1 MEELIKLRKENK
13 KIELQQSISSNK
25 HHRENL
31 KINMRRKKKKIEMIK
46 RKIRE
51 KIEIEKVEKI
61 ETVPDRMEI
70 IIVIA
75 IIMGEVGPD
84 LRKKNQNSKVVVE
97 D

>member
-1 MEELIKLRKENK
+1 
-13 KIELQQSISSNK
+13 
-25 HHRENL
+25 
-31 KINMRRKKKKIEMIK
+31 MRRKKKKIEMIK